1 MNGAG
6 APRRIGFLFNHDA
19 AHQIAH
25 TAGVMRAY
33 ALAQPRDEVLA
44 IVGTPAIAST
54 VAALVGED
62 VAPHL
67 RWHELSLPMWEK
79 ALLAPINRIAPV
91 YRLARLRRHL
101 DVFASCDLVVSPERT
116 CLWVK
121 RRLGEKSPPFVFIPH
136 GAGDRNVSY
145 HPALGGFDLMLVS
158 GRKVADEMVRQGVTS
173 PDRVRIVGY
182 PKFDTIDLSRRV
194 DPFGNGAPTFL
205 YNPHFDPLLS
215 SWYDHGNALIA
226 AFRDDPS
233 LGNLIVA
240 PHVMLFRKKL
250 HYSPEYHRLRKRPDV
265 EGLPGG
271 RTGGLIAPNIH
282 VDLASP
288 ALFDM
293 SYTLSADAYIG
304 DASSQVYEFL
314 IRPRPCFFFDVR
326 GVSEGADPDDP
337 PADVRFWLAGE
348 VVRTVPQLTAALRH
362 WRESGERH
370 RAAQISLFEETMSV
384 PPLEEGE
391 EEGEEAGA
399 GQHFAACRRAA
410 EELASYAHKLPFSA
424 MMSQDNP
431 LSLAQMQKKR

>member
-1 MNGAG
+1 MTEAK
-6 APRRIGFLFNHDA
+6 AARRIAFLFNHDA

-33 ALAQPRDEVLA
+33 ALAQPQDEVLA
-44 IVGTPAIAST
+44 IVGTPTIAAT

-62 VAPHL
+62 VALCLH
-67 RWHELSLPMWEK
+67 WHELSLPDLEK
-79 ALLAPINRIAPV
+79 ALLAPVNKLAPV

-101 DVFASCDLVVSPERT
+101 DLFAGCDLVVSPERT

-121 RRLGEKSPPFVFIPH
+121 RQLGNRSPSFVFIPH
-136 GAGDRNVSY
+136 GAGDRDVSY

-158 GRKVADEMVRQGVTS
+158 GRKVADEMIRQGVTS
-173 PDRVRIVGY
+173 SNQVRIVGY

-194 DPFGNGAPTFL
+194 DPFGNGMPTFL

-215 SWYDHGNALIA
+215 SWYRHGNALIA

-250 HYSPEYHRLRKRPDV
+250 HYSPEYHRLRRRPNV
-265 EGLPGG
+265 EGLSHGK
-271 RTGGLIAPNIH
+271 TSSLIAANIY
-282 VDLASP
+282 VDLAGP

-314 IRPRPCFFFDVR
+314 LRPRPCFFFDVR
-326 GVSEGADPDDP
+326 GISKGADLSNP

-348 VVRTVPQLTAALRH
+348 VVRTVPELVVALR
-362 WRESGERH
+362 RRQESGVRH
-370 RAAQISLFEETMSV
+370 RAGQIALFEETMSV

-391 EEGEEAGA
+391 EAGK
-399 GQHFAACRRAA
+399 GQHFAACDRAA
-410 EELASYAHKLPFSA
+410 RELALYAHKLPFR
-424 MMSQDNP
+424 
-431 LSLAQMQKKR
+431 L